1 MINTNRG
8 ISPTVREGSD
18 HSSAEPSLTVGLMP
32 RSRRAKPGNARYTK
46 QEMAT
51 VSHVGLFRKNILLAL
66 CMLAWAFGSS
76 PAHAQDQLP
85 ELVRRIKPSAVA
97 IETFDARGEKLS
109 RGSGFFVDVDRV
121 VTNRHVIDGAYRAE
135 VHLNSGNSFQVKSV
149 LAIDAEGDLALLK
162 VDAPANLVRPLSLD
176 RTSPQE
182 GESVVVIGNPFGL
195 EGSVTN
201 GIVSAVRDIPGF
213 GRIIQITAPISPGS
227 SGSPVVNMQGQVIGV
242 ATLQITGGQSVNF
255 AIPSDRIALLDRS
268 AQTQTGTTMSLG
280 ELVAATGRNKRARAV
295 EFFRDGLSFLTKDD
309 CQNALPYFQRATES
323 DNSYAEAW
331 AQTGFCNEKL
341 GRHAEAIEASKKAVG
356 IRPSAE
362 SFFNIGLANYYLKQY
377 RESEAAYRQAIKLD
391 PYNAADAYYALGL
404 TYREWG
410 QFDDEIQAYKHAL
423 RLKPD
428 YARAYDRMGQRY
440 LQMKKYAEAIEA
452 FKQLAV
458 LRPGDANALNSLGE
472 AYEALNR
479 HDDSAEAFRQAIRL
493 KPDFGKAYF
502 NLGKTLLAQ
511 GNRDAAIE
519 QYVILQNLDEDW
531 AEKLYGLIY
540 P

>member
-1 MINTNRG
+1 MKVVSAR
-8 ISPTVREGSD
+8 PTRI
-18 HSSAEPSLTVGLMP
+18 
-32 RSRRAKPGNARYTK
+32 
-46 QEMAT
+46 Q
-51 VSHVGLFRKNILLAL
+51 ILAL
-66 CMLAWAFGSS
+66 LCAPFWRALNCQRLRKRRLVAALQIVVLLIASAPLTLS
-76 PAHAQDQLP
+76 QDQLP

-121 VTNRHVIDGAYRAE
+121 VTNRHVIEGAYRAE
-135 VHLNSGNSFQVKSV
+135 VHLNSGHSFPVKTV
-149 LAIDAEGDLALLK
+149 LAVDAEGDVALLK
-162 VDAPANLVRPLSLD
+162 VDAPVNLVRPLSLD

-255 AIPSDRIALLDRS
+255 AIPSERIAQLGRT
-268 AQTQTGTTMSLG
+268 AQSDASPQMSLG
-280 ELVAATGRNKRARAV
+280 DLVAATSRNKRAKAV
-295 EFFRDGLSFLTKDD
+295 EYFRDGLSFLSKDD
-309 CQNALPYFQRATES
+309 CQRALPYFQKATES
-323 DNSYAEAW
+323 DSGYGEAW
-331 AQTGFCNEKL
+331 AQTGFCSEKL
-341 GRHAEAIEASKKAVG
+341 GRHAEAIEASKKAVS
-356 IRPSAE
+356 IRPSVE
-362 SFFNIGLANYYLKQY
+362 SYFNIGLANYYLKQY
-377 RESEAAYRQAIKLD
+377 KEAEQAYRQAIKLD

-404 TYREWG
+404 TYRDWG
-410 QFDDEIQAYKHAL
+410 QFDDEIQAYKNAI

-428 YARAYDRMGQRY
+428 YTVAYDRLGQRY
-440 LQMKKYAEAIEA
+440 MQLKKYAEAVDI
-452 FKQLAV
+452 FKQLAAQ
-458 LRPGDANALNSLGE
+458 RPGDANAQNNLGE
-472 AYEALNR
+472 TYEAMGR
-479 HDDSAEAFRQAIRL
+479 HDEAIEAFRQATRL

-502 NLGKTLLAQ
+502 NLGKTLLTQ
-511 GNRDAAIE
+511 GNRDAAIA
-519 QYVILQNLDEDW
+519 QYVVLQNLDQDW